1 MRPRRLQR
9 AAHLRQVESERQL
22 LNRYIKDNRLD
33 VSAMEGVVPETVR
46 VVLLQWIAQA
56 NMTAGKTGK
65 TEYGQEFCLI
75 RKEGTCVLRCRDG
88 RLRMPAYVLEFK

>member
-1 MRPRRLQR
+1 MEKLEQR

-75 RKEGTCVLRCRDG
+75 RKEGTCVLRCQDG